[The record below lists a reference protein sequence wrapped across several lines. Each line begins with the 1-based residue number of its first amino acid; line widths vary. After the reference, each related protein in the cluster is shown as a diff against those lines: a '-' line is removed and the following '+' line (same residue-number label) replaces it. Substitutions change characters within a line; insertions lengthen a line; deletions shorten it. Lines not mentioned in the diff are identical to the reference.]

1 MSFTTAQLTSYVEGE
16 CCGDQTI
23 VCNGAEIDTRRSVQG
38 KVFFALQGTQS
49 DGHDYLDDAVA
60 GGCSAVVI
68 ERSCPLDVPVVV
80 VSNART
86 ALFKLA
92 EARRSELPAQQVIA
106 VTGSVGKT
114 TTKDL
119 LAHLLGDN
127 TTASMQSFNN
137 DLGVPLTI
145 LDAEDATFLVT
156 EIGANAVGEIK
167 PLATLV
173 QPDIAILTSLGKAH
187 LEGFGSFETVKNEKL
202 VLLKSVHEAGV
213 VILPDTIDINS
224 NEFSAAICTVGTS
237 STADIQVVTGVNNE
251 GFAELEIN
259 GYTVTL
265 SLMGEHNAMNAA
277 LAIVAT
283 SVALQRTGEDPSMQS
298 LLDAASEVKGAT
310 GRLCTFTE
318 GDITVIDDSY
328 NANPTSVRS
337 AIQMFSGMTAQ
348 RKVLILGDMLELGDC
363 AHAEHR
369 LLAHVIPQ
377 SGADLVILVG
387 SLMEAASSI
396 PSCVHEIDPTDE
408 AIERIVSLIQP
419 HDTVLIKGSRSLQL
433 ERIVQSIQRT
443 KVPGT

>member
-1 MSFTTAQLTSYVEGE
+1 MEFES
-16 CCGDQTI
+16 
-23 VCNGAEIDTRRSVQG
+23 
-38 KVFFALQGTQS
+38 
-49 DGHDYLDDAVA
+49 
-60 GGCSAVVI
+60 
-68 ERSCPLDVPVVV
+68 
-80 VSNART
+80 
-86 ALFKLA
+86 
-92 EARRSELPAQQVIA
+92 VIA

-224 NEFSAAICTVGTS
+224 SEFSAAICTVGTS

-259 GYTVTL
+259 GYNVTL
-265 SLMGEHNAMNAA
+265 SLMGVHNAMNAA

-283 SVALQRTGEDPSMQS
+283 IVSTFSCMLTQQSMTPCFSSASMSTARTSVAPISC
-298 LLDAASEVKGAT
+298 AASPTVAT
-310 GRLCTFTE
+310 PR
-318 GDITVIDDSY
+318 
-328 NANPTSVRS
+328 
-337 AIQMFSGMTAQ
+337 
-348 RKVLILGDMLELGDC
+348 
-363 AHAEHR
+363 
-369 LLAHVIPQ
+369 
-377 SGADLVILVG
+377 
-387 SLMEAASSI
+387 
-396 PSCVHEIDPTDE
+396 
-408 AIERIVSLIQP
+408 
-419 HDTVLIKGSRSLQL
+419 
-433 ERIVQSIQRT
+433 
-443 KVPGT
+443 

>member
-1 MSFTTAQLTSYVEGE
+1 MSFTTAQLACYVGGE

-23 VCNGAEIDTRRSVQG
+23 VCNGAEIDTRRCVEG

-60 GGCSAVVI
+60 GGCSAVVVQ
-68 ERSCPLDVPVVV
+68 RSCSLDVPVVV
-80 VSNART
+80 VSDARM
-86 ALFKLA
+86 ALFTLA

-106 VTGSVGKT
+106 VTGSAGKT

-127 TTASMQSFNN
+127 TTASQHSFNN

-156 EIGANAVGEIK
+156 EIGANAIGEIG

-187 LEGFGSFETVKNEKL
+187 LEGFGSLEAVKREKML
-202 VLLKSVHEAGV
+202 LLKSVHKKGV
-213 VILPDTIDINS
+213 VIIPDTIDIGS
-224 NEFSAAICTVGTS
+224 DDFCAAICTVGTS
-237 STADIQVVTGVNNE
+237 STADIQVVIGVNTE

-259 GYTVTL
+259 GYNVTL

-277 LAIVAT
+277 LAIVAARE
-283 SVALQRTGEDPSMQS
+283 ALQRTGEDLSMQS
-298 LLDAASEVKGAT
+298 LLDAASEVKGAP

-369 LLAHVIPQ
+369 LLAHVIPK

-387 SLMEAASSI
+387 SLMEAASNI
-396 PSCVHEIDPTDE
+396 PSCVYEPDPTNE

-419 HDTVLIKGSRSLQL
+419 HDTVLIKGSRDLQL

-443 KVPGT
+443 KVSGA